1 MSVEVTIQVMKNNK
15 MTSQDTVSM
24 TNEWN
29 DIWNKLKESK
39 AYTFKS
45 PLKKEEKCKE
55 IVYING
61 KNNTEKGVLIWAR
74 GLDEKWVEFNL
85 KTITLK
91 EGYVFEIRMD

>member
-1 MSVEVTIQVMKNNK
+1 MKNNK
-15 MTSQDTVSM
+15 KTKHDTMSM
-24 TNEWN
+24 KNDVN
-29 DIWNKLKESK
+29 DIWTKLKDSK

-45 PLKKEEKCKE
+45 PLKGETDCKE

-61 KNNTEKGVLIWAR
+61 TSNTEEGVLIWAR

-91 EGYVFEIRMD
+91 EGDVFEIRMD